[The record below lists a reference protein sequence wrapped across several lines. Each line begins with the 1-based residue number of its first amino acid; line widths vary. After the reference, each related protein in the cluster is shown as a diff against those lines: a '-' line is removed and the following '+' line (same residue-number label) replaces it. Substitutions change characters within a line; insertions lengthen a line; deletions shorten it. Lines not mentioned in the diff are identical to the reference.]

1 MVKIMTAIVFVEN
14 NKNLNEEVEV
24 CKQAANIGGSRLGL
38 KTGDKIT
45 KEDLLYGLMLCSRK

>member
-1 MVKIMTAIVFVEN
+1 MTAIVFVEN

-38 KTGDKIT
+38 KQET
-45 KEDLLYGLMLCSRK
+45 K